1 MFTSVLV
8 RDLNG
13 AITDNN
19 TFSFHFLN
27 KLSFSPLSLTR
38 SLVVCIA
45 VMDMSLSTNMAV
57 VKGGGVA
64 ARLLSECA

>member
-1 MFTSVLV
+1 M
-8 RDLNG
+8 G

-27 KLSFSPLSLTR
+27 KLSFSPSLSLTR

-45 VMDMSLSTNMAV
+45 VMDMCLSTNMAV